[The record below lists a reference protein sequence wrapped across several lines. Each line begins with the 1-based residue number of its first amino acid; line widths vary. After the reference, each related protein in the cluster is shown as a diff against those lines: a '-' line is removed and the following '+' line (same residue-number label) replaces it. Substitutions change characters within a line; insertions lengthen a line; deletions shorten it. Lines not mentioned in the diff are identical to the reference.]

1 MAEITAKMVA
11 DLRAATGLGMMEC
24 KKALVEAEGNFD
36 KAEEILRI
44 KSGAKAGKL
53 AGRTAAEGVL
63 AYAIN
68 GNVGA
73 LVEVNCE
80 TDFVAKNADFVALTQ
95 AILDAAVANRCKT
108 LEEVKALPMGN
119 GTVQDA
125 VTDRSGI
132 TGEKMELDGYNVV
145 EGAYT
150 SIYNHQGNNQLCTIV
165 AMNKEAEAAAH
176 GVAMQIAAMNPIA
189 IDEAGVPESVKEA
202 EIQVAIDKTKKEQVD
217 KAVEVALKKAGINPA
232 HVDSEEHMESNKAKG
247 WITDEDIAKAKEI
260 IATVSA
266 EKAAN
271 LPQQMIENIA
281 KGRLGKFLK
290 EVCLLNQE
298 DIMDGKKTVR
308 EVLKEADPELQIVA
322 FKRFTL
328 RAE

>member
-1 MAEITAKMVA
+1 MKSVGVFDILGPVMVGPSSSHTAGAARLGKVA
-11 DLRAATGLGMMEC
+11 RAVAGGDIEEVTFYLHGSFAKTYKGHGTDRALVAGILGMEPSDLRLRDSLDIAKEMGL
-24 KKALVEAEGNFD
+24 KIHF
-36 KAEEILRI
+36 
-44 KSGAKAGKL
+44 
-53 AGRTAAEGVL
+53 
-63 AYAIN
+63 
-68 GNVGA
+68 
-73 LVEVNCE
+73 
-80 TDFVAKNADFVALTQ
+80 
-95 AILDAAVANRCKT
+95 
-108 LEEVKALPMGN
+108 
-119 GTVQDA
+119 
-125 VTDRSGI
+125 
-132 TGEKMELDGYNVV
+132 
-145 EGAYT
+145 
-150 SIYNHQGNNQLCTIV
+150 
-165 AMNKEAEAAAH
+165 
-176 GVAMQIAAMNPIA
+176 
-189 IDEAGVPESVKEA
+189 KEA